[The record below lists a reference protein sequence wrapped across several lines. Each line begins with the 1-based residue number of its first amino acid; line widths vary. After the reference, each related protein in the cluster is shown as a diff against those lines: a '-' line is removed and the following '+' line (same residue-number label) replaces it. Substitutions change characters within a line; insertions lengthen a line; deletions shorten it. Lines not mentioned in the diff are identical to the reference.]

1 MEFKKRNPKIF
12 VISGKANSGKDTT
25 AEIIDNQIMLK
36 GLKVVNLQIS
46 SYIKMYASKI
56 SGWDGSEDTKPRTLL
71 QELGTS
77 IIREKIDN
85 EFFIKRLIGDIEVYS
100 YYFDAITISDGRL
113 PEQLDGIYNAF
124 DNVYRINIV
133 RPNYDNHLNAKEL
146 KHRTE
151 VGLDNYDNYEYK
163 IVNDG
168 SLEDLSNKIRKI
180 VDEVIKNE
188 KTKQ

>member
-1 MEFKKRNPKIF
+1 M
-12 VISGKANSGKDTT
+12 
-25 AEIIDNQIMLK
+25 
-36 GLKVVNLQIS
+36 
-46 SYIKMYASKI
+46 
-56 SGWDGSEDTKPRTLL
+56 
-71 QELGTS
+71 
-77 IIREKIDN
+77 
-85 EFFIKRLIGDIEVYS
+85 
-100 YYFDAITISDGRL
+100 
-113 PEQLDGIYNAF
+113 
-124 DNVYRINIV
+124 YRINIV

-188 KTKQ
+188 KTK

>member
-113 PEQLDGIYNAF
+113 PEELDSIYNAF

-133 RPNYDNHLNAKEL
+133 RPNYDNHLNTKEL

-151 VGLDNYDNYEYK
+151 VGLDSYDNYEYK
-163 IVNDG
+163 IINDG
-168 SLEDLSNKIRKI
+168 SLEELSNKIRKI

-188 KTKQ
+188 ETK

>member
-1 MEFKKRNPKIF
+1 MKFKKRNPKIF

-113 PEQLDGIYNAF
+113 PEELDGIYNAF

-188 KTKQ
+188 KTK